1 LRPAVHSVLS
11 QASNGPSAEVII
23 VDNGSTD
30 STADFARSL
39 CSAFPDVKYLF
50 EPSLGLSHA
59 RNSGLHAAQGQ
70 YVAFLDDDAIAN
82 DGWLSQ
88 IPKAFETGGE
98 DIACVGGKV
107 EPIWEKPR
115 PTWLH
120 DDLLSYVGAL
130 DYFHTPV
137 RMSENTGPFGC
148 NVILRRDVLLR
159 TGGFSTA
166 LGRKGASLLSNEEFL
181 IYRQLRELGF
191 GIYYDPKICIR
202 HRVHADR
209 VTKAW
214 FKRRAYWQGVSDSI
228 LDAQSG
234 VSKLAMGRRRLRQLV
249 AVVCRPKRLLA
260 AAFPGEDPES
270 FRMAFNIFWKFGYAG
285 ALWHEW
291 WT

>member
-1 LRPAVHSVLS
+1 
-11 QASNGPSAEVII
+11 VII

-39 CSAFPDVKYLF
+39 CSAFPNVKYVF
-50 EPSLGLSHA
+50 EPSLGLSRA

-70 YVAFLDDDAIAN
+70 YVAFLDDDAVAN

-107 EPIWEKPR
+107 EPIWGKPR

-120 DDLLSYVGAL
+120 DDLLGFVGVL
-130 DYFHTPV
+130 DYSPVPV
-137 RMSENTGPFGC
+137 RMPGIGPWGC
-148 NVILRRDVLLR
+148 NAGYRRDVLLR
-159 TGGFSTA
+159 AGGFSTA
-166 LGRKGASLLSNEEFL
+166 LGRKGKSLLSNEEIL
-181 IYRQLRELGF
+181 LQSQLRKLGF
-191 GIYYDPKICIR
+191 GIYYDPKMCIG
-202 HRVHADR
+202 HWAHADR

-249 AVVCRPKRLLA
+249 AVLCRPKRLLA
-260 AAFPGEDPES
+260 AAFPGDDPQS
-270 FRMAFNIFWKFGYAG
+270 FRTACNIFWQFGYAG